1 MLTWKQNYKMHRD
14 YDTGQSDTITMFVG
28 KEVEHTPVH
37 NQNTLF
43 VVGTDHTV
51 DDIVDNAV
59 RNDCQHVYLGANQ
72 SFNMQ
77 NIVAFEYIARELLKL
92 DYYVTLDFD
101 VKDVESVIE
110 CGLAEYDRFIPMISV
125 KIPYAD
131 QLGYNACVKV
141 DDKDFRASNYGVWVH
156 QLRRLMSERVFTPWS
171 KYTQDK
177 VIK

>member
-1 MLTWKQNYKMHRD
+1 MHRD
-14 YDTGQSDTITMFVG
+14 YTTGQSDSITMFVG

-51 DDIVDNAV
+51 NDIVNNAV
-59 RNDCQHVYLGANQ
+59 NNDCRHVYLGANM
-72 SFNMQ
+72 SFDGNNLNVWSML
-77 NIVAFEYIARELLKL
+77 AKELLEL
-92 DYYVTLDFD
+92 DYYVTLDFEVKFVED
-101 VKDVESVIE
+101 VTEL
-110 CGLAEYDRFIPMISV
+110 CLAEYDRFIPMISV

-141 DDKDFRASNYGVWVH
+141 DDKDFRASNHGVWVH
-156 QLRRLMSERVFTPWS
+156 RLRRLMSERVFTPWS

>member
-1 MLTWKQNYKMHRD
+1 MHRD
-14 YDTGQSDTITMFVG
+14 YTTGQSDTITMFVG

-43 VVGTDHTV
+43 VVGTDYTA
-51 DDIVDNAV
+51 DDIIENAV
-59 RNDCQHVYLGANQ
+59 QNDCQHVYLGANM
-72 SFNMQ
+72 SFSVD
-77 NIVAFEYIARELLKL
+77 NILKFESLALRLLEL

-101 VKDVESVIE
+101 VADINSVLETSLVE
-110 CGLAEYDRFIPMISV
+110 CDRFIPMISV

-131 QLGYNACVKV
+131 QLGYNACVKI
-141 DDKDFRASNYGVWVH
+141 DDKDFRASNHGVWVH
-156 QLRRLMSERVFTPWS
+156 RLRRLMSEHVFTPWS